1 MSVAGTLAGFFV
13 NTSFDDLQPEVVEHA
28 KIAIANTLASAAAG
42 SRKESVSMIR
52 RQVRERAGPAESTVW
67 FDSGP
72 KTYVSDAARLNA
84 MMSDAA
90 AMDDS
95 HMKCG
100 AHPGTIAVSTAIAAG
115 ERTGASGKEV
125 LCAVAEGYEA
135 AGRIGEQIAPA
146 YAGRRGMHN
155 CIISVF
161 GGAVA
166 TGKLLGLN
174 VEQMT
179 YAIALSAT
187 SMGGLMISTNNITR
201 EYHAGLSAM
210 QSINAVLAASNGY
223 EADDNLLEA
232 RGGYFETYGENV
244 DIEAV
249 TRGLGEDWDIVTD
262 MALKLI
268 PGVHGMHAVVEAA
281 INAAKAGD
289 VDPEEVEEITV
300 AGSPHLEGNMR
311 HLHPMDYA
319 GAIHSLPYY
328 MAACVVDKEFS
339 WGHVSMEKVTD
350 PTIGRLQDKVKLEI
364 VPGRSVADYPRGG
377 TVTIRTRGGKEYAH
391 TVDWPKGSAQRGIEW
406 SDVDAKYRALLPSSH
421 LPEERIERS
430 LQILHELDAISDIS
444 QLTATLAGD

>member
-1 MSVAGTLAGFFV
+1 MSVAAKLAEFFV
-13 NTSFDDLQPEVVEHA
+13 GTSFDDLQPEVVEHA

-72 KTYVSDAARLNA
+72 KTYVSDAARLSA

-95 HMKCG
+95 HMKCY

-135 AGRIGEQIAPA
+135 AGRIGEQISPA
-146 YAGRRGMHN
+146 YTERHGMHN

-179 YAIALSAT
+179 YVLVLAAT
-187 SMGGLMISTNNITR
+187 SMGGLLIATNNITR

-210 QSINAVLAASNGY
+210 QGINAALAAYNGY
-223 EADDNLLEA
+223 TADDSLLEA
-232 RGGYFETYGENV
+232 EDGYFETYGENV
-244 DIEAV
+244 DVEAV

-268 PGVHGMHAVVEAA
+268 PGVHEMHAVVEAA
-281 INAAKAGD
+281 IAAAKTGNVA
-289 VDPEEVEEITV
+289 PEEVEEITV
-300 AGSPHLEGNMR
+300 AGSPHLEGCMR

-364 VPGRSVADYPRGG
+364 VPGRSAADYPYGG

-391 TVDWPKGSAQRGIEW
+391 TVDWPKGSPQRGIEW
-406 SDVDAKYRALLPSSH
+406 SDVDAKYRALLPSSG
-421 LPEERIERS
+421 LSAERIERG
-430 LQILHELDAISDIS
+430 LQLIYELDHVPKVSE
-444 QLTATLAGD
+444 LTALFQR